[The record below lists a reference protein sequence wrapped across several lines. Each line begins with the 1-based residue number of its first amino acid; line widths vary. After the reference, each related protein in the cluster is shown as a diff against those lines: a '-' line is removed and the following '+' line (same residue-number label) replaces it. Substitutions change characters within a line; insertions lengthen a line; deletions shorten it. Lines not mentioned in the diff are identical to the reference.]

1 MGWQLGRPRSKTF
14 FCVLVLLTL
23 LVHSAARAQSS
34 SSPSEPGAPGSD
46 ALPFLTELFARYAH
60 ATSYHLEFTEE
71 HNIDSEFSRNWSKV
85 IITSI
90 VGAANHYRFES
101 RGEFGGGV
109 QVSDGET
116 EWSYYAPS
124 NQYIVQPTPGAGPTS
139 VLSVPTVRFAP
150 MMRQAQSHMK
160 NFASAGK
167 FVRTATFAPEQTIE
181 VSGKSVSCI
190 MITTEG
196 EMPNTRGTITAHSTF
211 WIDKQS
217 RLIRKSIQRTEG
229 ELTNEPG
236 AHYVAVTDRVYQ
248 VAELDVSSFPKGT
261 FNFVPP
267 PSSILVKQ
275 FEDKQTQELAKLVG
289 KPVPALTFKAT
300 GGKEVTLE
308 SFSGKPVL
316 LDFWATWCLPC
327 RESLPTLEKLYQENA
342 AQGLVLLSL
351 DEDDENPQKATEFW
365 ATRKEPWPN
374 FHAGKE
380 IREKFPD
387 HGIPYFVLLD
397 SSGKVTF
404 SHAGFDENSLR
415 TAVAALTSSPTSQ
428 PPTTH

>member
-1 MGWQLGRPRSKTF
+1 MMYQLLRAKTKSLIYLPLL
-14 FCVLVLLTL
+14 LVLLATSGTQAQTL
-23 LVHSAARAQSS
+23 SA
-34 SSPSEPGAPGSD
+34 PSEPGATGSD

-60 ATSYHLEFTEE
+60 ATSYHLQFTEE

-90 VGAANHYRFES
+90 AGPANHYRLES
-101 RGEFGGGV
+101 HGEFGTGI

-124 NQYIVQPTPGAGPTS
+124 NQYIQQPTPGTGPTS

-181 VSGKSVSCI
+181 VAGKSVSCI
-190 MITTEG
+190 VITTEG
-196 EMPNTRGTITAHSTF
+196 EMPNTRGPITARSTF
-211 WIDKQS
+211 WIDKQT

-236 AHYVAVTDRVYQ
+236 AHYVAVADRVYQ
-248 VAELDVSSFPKGT
+248 VAELDVFLFPKGT

-289 KPVPALTFKAT
+289 KPAPALSFKAS
-300 GGKEVTLE
+300 GGTEVTLE
-308 SFSGKPVL
+308 SYSGKPVL
-316 LDFWATWCLPC
+316 LDFWATWCFPC

-342 AQGLVLLSL
+342 AKGLVLLSL

-365 ATRKEPWPN
+365 ATHKEPWPN

-404 SHAGFDENSLR
+404 SHAGFDEDSLR
-415 TAVAALTSSPTSQ
+415 AAVAALTSSPTSQ